1 MTLDLRRYPI
11 LVVDDEQDNLDAF
24 RFNFRKTFDIVTATS
39 GHEALEILDS
49 RDVAVVVT
57 DQRMPKMTGL
67 ELLREVRVRKP
78 EVVGLILTAFTDV
91 DVLIEAI
98 NLGQVYRYITK
109 PWEAKEVRGVLQ
121 YALERFAMARE
132 NNRLAAQLAEYTGY
146 LNQQV
151 HGEFDFGN
159 IIGESPA
166 LGQVL
171 QKVEQVAPT
180 NSTVLLRGETG
191 TGKEL
196 VAHAIHINSPREAK
210 PFVRVNC
217 AALAPGI
224 LESEL
229 FGHEKGSFTG
239 AMARRPGRFELADGG
254 TLFLDE
260 VGDLP
265 MEVQIKLLRTLQ
277 EREFERVGG
286 AETIKVDVRLV
297 SATNRNLEEMI
308 EAGEFREDL
317 YYRLNV
323 FPINLP
329 PLRDRFE
336 DIGVLANHFVAKFA
350 RNMGAKALPIAADA
364 LAKLREYNWPGN
376 VRELENIIERAMIL
390 ARGGEVLAAH
400 LDFGRRGN
408 ATAVTGSGPVALPT
422 VTAARTGP
430 QPVVSPSAAAAGTSA
445 LDTDESR
452 SLSARLHDS
461 ERKEIIAAIEKSRGN
476 IASAAR
482 TLGINRSTLY
492 YRMRKHGLEHLLPN
506 KLSDGDTG
514 ATSHGDGATAAGPG
528 PSPTHGDT
536 ASVLS
541 TTEPVSPGSNDSST

>member
-1 MTLDLRRYPI
+1 MTADPKRHTI

-24 RFNFRKTFDIVTATS
+24 RFNFRKTFDLLTATS
-39 GHEALEILDS
+39 GPEALALLADH
-49 RDVAVVVT
+49 DVAVIVT

-67 ELLREVRVRKP
+67 ELLREANRVRP
-78 EVVGLILTAFTDV
+78 DAVGIILTAFTDV

-109 PWEAKEVRGVLQ
+109 PWEAKEVRGTLQ
-121 YALERFAMARE
+121 YALERFELTRD
-132 NNRLAAQLAEYTGY
+132 NQRLVAQLADYTGY
-146 LNQQV
+146 LNQQL

-159 IIGESPA
+159 IIGDSPA
-166 LGQVL
+166 LREVL
-171 QKVEQVAPT
+171 SKVEQVAPT
-180 NSTVLLRGETG
+180 SSTVLLRGETG

-196 VAHAIHINSPREAK
+196 VAHAIHINSPRENK

-239 AMARRPGRFELADGG
+239 AVQRRPGRFELADGG

-286 AETIKVDVRLV
+286 TETIKVDVRMV
-297 SATNRNLEEMI
+297 SATNRNLEKMI
-308 EAGEFREDL
+308 EDGEFREDL

-329 PLRDRFE
+329 PLRERFE
-336 DIGVLANHFVAKFA
+336 DLTSLAQHFVAKFA
-350 RNMGAKALPIAADA
+350 RQMGVRPTGLSGDAA
-364 LAKLREYNWPGN
+364 AKLREYAWPGN

-390 ARGGEVLAAH
+390 SRGADLGVQH
-400 LDFGRRGN
+400 LDFGRRAG
-408 ATAVTGSGPVALPT
+408 GS
-422 VTAARTGP
+422 VTAAP
-430 QPVVSPSAAAAGTSA
+430 APALSLVPPVTTAGS
-445 LDTDESR
+445 DESR
-452 SLSARLHDS
+452 SLGERLLDS
-461 ERKEIIAAIEKSRGN
+461 ERKEIVSAVEKARGN

-492 YRMRKHGLEHLLPN
+492 YRLRKHGLEHLLPN
-506 KLSDGDTG
+506 KVGLGGDEPAADGDKPG
-514 ATSHGDGATAAGPG
+514 A
-528 PSPTHGDT
+528 
-536 ASVLS
+536 
-541 TTEPVSPGSNDSST
+541 

>member
-1 MTLDLRRYPI
+1 MAEPVTAPLDPKLYPI

-24 RFNFRKTFDIVTATS
+24 RFNFRKVFDIVSAGS
-39 GHEALEILDS
+39 GPEALEVLKQK
-49 RDVAVVVT
+49 DVAVIIT

-67 ELLREVRVRKP
+67 ELLREAKELRP
-78 EVVGLILTAFTDV
+78 DAVGIILTAFTDV

-98 NLGQVYRYITK
+98 TLGQVYRYITK
-109 PWEAKEVRGVLQ
+109 PWDAKEVRGVLQ
-121 YALERFAMARE
+121 YAIERFHLQRE
-132 NNRLAAQLAEYTGY
+132 NSRMAAQLAEYTGY
-146 LNQQV
+146 LNQQL

-159 IIGESPA
+159 IIGDSAA
-166 LGQVL
+166 LREVL
-171 QKVEQVAPT
+171 AKVEQVAPT
-180 NSTVLLRGETG
+180 ASTVLLRGETG

-196 VAHAIHINSPREAK
+196 VAHAIHINSPREHK

-239 AMARRPGRFELADGG
+239 AVERRRGRFELADGG

-297 SATNRNLEEMI
+297 SATNRNLEKMI
-308 EAGEFREDL
+308 EEGEFREDL

-323 FPINLP
+323 FPVNLP
-329 PLRDRFE
+329 PLRERLD
-336 DIGVLANHFVAKFA
+336 DIAVLAHHFVGKFG
-350 RNMGAKALPIAADA
+350 RTMGTAVAGISNEAV
-364 LAKLREYNWPGN
+364 AKLREYSWPGN

-390 ARGGEVLAAH
+390 ARGGEVGTSH
-400 LDFGRRGN
+400 LDFGRRAQAASVN
-408 ATAVTGSGPVALPT
+408 ASVSSGSGNFAPVPVEHGL
-422 VTAARTGP
+422 GP
-430 QPVVSPSAAAAGTSA
+430 A
-445 LDTDESR
+445 DEGR
-452 SLSARLHDS
+452 SLAERLLDS
-461 ERKEIIAAIEKSRGN
+461 ERKEIIAAVEKSRGN
-476 IASAAR
+476 IASASR

-492 YRMRKHGLEHLLPN
+492 YRLRKHGLEHLLPT
-506 KLSDGDTG
+506 KLAVGDEPG
-514 ATSHGDGATAAGPG
+514 PDGA
-528 PSPTHGDT
+528 
-536 ASVLS
+536 
-541 TTEPVSPGSNDSST
+541 GS

>member
-1 MTLDLRRYPI
+1 VTLDVKRYPI

-24 RFNFRKTFDIVTATS
+24 RFNFRKTFDILTAS
-39 GHEALEILDS
+39 GGAEALQILEGKE
-49 RDVAVVVT
+49 VAVVVT
-57 DQRMPKMTGL
+57 DQRMPRMTGV
-67 ELLREVRVRKP
+67 ELLREVRVRQP
-78 EVVGLILTAFTDV
+78 DAVGIILTAFTDV

-109 PWEAKEVRGVLQ
+109 PWDAKEVRGVLQ
-121 YALERFAMARE
+121 YAIERFHLQRD
-132 NNRLAAQLAEYTGY
+132 NKRLAAQLAEYTGY
-146 LNQQV
+146 LNQQL
-151 HGEFDFGN
+151 HGAFDFGN
-159 IIGESPA
+159 IIGDSAPLRE
-166 LGQVL
+166 VL
-171 QKVEQVAPT
+171 DKVEQVAPT

-196 VAHAIHINSPREAK
+196 VAHAIHINSPREEK

-217 AALAPGI
+217 AALAPGV

-239 AMARRPGRFELADGG
+239 ALARRPGRFELADGG

-286 AETIKVDVRLV
+286 AETIKVDVRMI
-297 SATNRNLEEMI
+297 SATNRNLEAMI
-308 EAGEFREDL
+308 EDGEFREDL

-329 PLRDRFE
+329 PLRDRL
-336 DIGVLANHFVAKFA
+336 DDLGSLVGHFVAKFS
-350 RNMGAKALPIAADA
+350 RQMGMTGQMGMAAVPVSAEA

-390 ARGGEVLAAH
+390 ARGAPLSASH
-400 LDFGRRGN
+400 LDFGRRVTGHVQATPP
-408 ATAVTGSGPVALPT
+408 ATATG
-422 VTAARTGP
+422 TGP
-430 QPVVSPSAAAAGTSA
+430 GTGPIAGAAAHA
-445 LDTDESR
+445 LADDGK
-452 SLSARLHDS
+452 SLAERLLDS
-461 ERKEIIAAIEKSRGN
+461 ERKEIVAAVDKSRGN

-492 YRMRKHGLEHLLPN
+492 YRLRKHGLEYLLPT
-506 KLSDGDTG
+506 KIAVGADEAGGGDPT
-514 ATSHGDGATAAGPG
+514 PG
-528 PSPTHGDT
+528 
-536 ASVLS
+536 
-541 TTEPVSPGSNDSST
+541 